1 MDSSKFNSHITKL
14 NHLTYFRK
22 EETQMT
28 VQPRCRIM
36 KPARLGKA
44 VTNKF
49 PTVDTEKFFQ
59 HLESYRRNR
68 VMRKHDWEGQLS
80 FFQRVINIAFCNR
93 HLPKTK

>member
-28 VQPRCRIM
+28 VQIHHRIT

-44 VTNKF
+44 VIKNF
-49 PTVDTEKFFQ
+49 PTVESEKFFQ

-68 VMRKHDWEGQLS
+68 VMWKHDWEGELS
-80 FFQRVINIAFCNR
+80 FFQRVIKIAFRNR
-93 HLPKTK
+93 HQPKTK